1 MGSYGGA
8 GQGGASCL
16 HLATPKAPG
25 VSGCRA
31 PLGLG
36 AGDAGRAAGA
46 GKFSVCR
53 AKAKRREKGPETL
66 LVKEGGCRPGRDS
79 GTAPGRDAPSG
90 HCPAPSRPPALLG
103 HAQATHRPRPPLTAR
118 GASPASPLSCHER
131 VRLLLPSCRAV
142 SPPPTLLVPYFPCSP
157 SLSPADFCA
166 PRGSGGCVSRGQRG
180 PDPSEGAGGWRAN
193 ERPRGRRE
201 RVRRRKPQI
210 SSALSH
216 AGWELDPWPPGW
228 GALLALPGELD
239 AEPST
244 RAAGGHWRPPYCTKG
259 RGVVSR
265 TSCQSRVEPASR
277 SGPVRKA
284 GAVVAVCQ
292 PTGLVP
298 SGWVGLLARHA

>member
-1 MGSYGGA
+1 MGSFGGA

-16 HLATPKAPG
+16 HLATPKAPS

-31 PLGLG
+31 PVGLG

-66 LVKEGGCRPGRDS
+66 LVKEGACRPGRDS
-79 GTAPGRDAPSG
+79 GTAPAGTL
-90 HCPAPSRPPALLG
+90 PPGLPLSS
-103 HAQATHRPRPPLTAR
+103 ATHRPRTGHARPSRPGGPRLPL
-118 GASPASPLSCHER
+118 PLAATSE
-131 VRLLLPSCRAV
+131 RLLLPSCRAV

-166 PRGSGGCVSRGQRG
+166 PGGSGGCVSRGQRG

-216 AGWELDPWPPGW
+216 ACWELDPWPPGW
-228 GALLALPGELD
+228 GAHLALPGELD

-244 RAAGGHWRPPYCTKG
+244 RATGGHWRPPYCTKG

>member
-1 MGSYGGA
+1 MPSEGKEKGE
-8 GQGGASCL
+8 
-16 HLATPKAPG
+16 
-25 VSGCRA
+25 
-31 PLGLG
+31 G
-36 AGDAGRAAGA
+36 AGDAAG
-46 GKFSVCR
+46 
-53 AKAKRREKGPETL
+53 
-66 LVKEGGCRPGRDS
+66 EGGRLSSGERLRDSTGPGRS
-79 GTAPGRDAPSG
+79 LGPL
-90 HCPAPSRPPALLG
+90 SRSLQASRSPR

-118 GASPASPLSCHER
+118 GPRLPLPFAATSE
-131 VRLLLPSCRAV
+131 RLLLPSCRAV

-166 PRGSGGCVSRGQRG
+166 PGGSGGCVSRGQRG

-216 AGWELDPWPPGW
+216 ACWELDPWPPGW

-239 AEPST
+239 AEPSM
-244 RAAGGHWRPPYCTKG
+244 RATGGHWRPPYCTKG

>member
-1 MGSYGGA
+1 MPSPSDSESTG
-8 GQGGASCL
+8 CVWV
-16 HLATPKAPG
+16 PRAPG
-25 VSGCRA
+25 AWG
-31 PLGLG
+31 
-36 AGDAGRAAGA
+36 GRRRPSSRRA

-53 AKAKRREKGPETL
+53 ASEGKEKGEGAGDAAG
-66 LVKEGGCRPGRDS
+66 EGGRLSSGEGLRDSTGPGRS
-79 GTAPGRDAPSG
+79 LGPL
-90 HCPAPSRPPALLG
+90 SRSLQASRSPRPRTG
-103 HAQATHRPRPPLTAR
+103 HAQAT
-118 GASPASPLSCHER
+118 PAPHGQGGLACLSPLPRLPLPFAATSE
-131 VRLLLPSCRAV
+131 RLLLPSCRAV

-166 PRGSGGCVSRGQRG
+166 PGGSGGCVSCGQRG

-193 ERPRGRRE
+193 ERPRGGRE

-228 GALLALPGELD
+228 GAHLALPGELD

-259 RGVVSR
+259 REGVVSR
-265 TSCQSRVEPASR
+265 TSCQSRVEPASH

>member
-1 MGSYGGA
+1 MPSEGKEKGE
-8 GQGGASCL
+8 
-16 HLATPKAPG
+16 
-25 VSGCRA
+25 
-31 PLGLG
+31 G
-36 AGDAGRAAGA
+36 AGDAAG
-46 GKFSVCR
+46 
-53 AKAKRREKGPETL
+53 
-66 LVKEGGCRPGRDS
+66 EGGSLSSGEGLRDSTGPGRS
-79 GTAPGRDAPSG
+79 LQASRSPRPRTG
-90 HCPAPSRPPALLG
+90 HARPSRPGGPRLPLPLA
-103 HAQATHRPRPPLTAR
+103 AT
-118 GASPASPLSCHER
+118 SEC
-131 VRLLLPSCRAV
+131 LLLPSCRAV

-166 PRGSGGCVSRGQRG
+166 PGGSGGCVSRGQRG

-216 AGWELDPWPPGW
+216 ACWELDPWPPGW

-259 RGVVSR
+259 REGMVSR
-265 TSCQSRVEPASR
+265 TSSQSCVEPASC